1 MTLQMRVTG
10 IECKHYDKAL
20 VRIHFAGEEPGPSRI
35 SSSTSRRSSSRPT
48 ASARS
53 TP

>member
-20 VRIHFAGEEPGPSRI
+20 ANLFIHVTQEQLAPYGLGTLHAVTIAAG
-35 SSSTSRRSSSRPT
+35 
-48 ASARS
+48 
-53 TP
+53 